1 MQCGERLCR
10 FDVIPLFVAAKRHS
24 KASLDLP
31 FPFLGTPGGFLD
43 AANKELTPRT
53 LSNLNL
59 AQLQV
64 IFNDLHTQIENY
76 NDLLL
81 KYLEERD
88 DLHMEQVISH
98 CQT

>member
-1 MQCGERLCR
+1 MQLYLNHAY
-10 FDVIPLFVAAKRHS
+10 V
-24 KASLDLP
+24 
-31 FPFLGTPGGFLD
+31 TGGFLD

-88 DLHMEQVISH
+88 DLHMEQVRY
-98 CQT
+98 